1 MAVVHMAGQ
10 QTPLGLS
17 SMEMAA
23 MMHEAAGLVTAC
35 SASGDRRPS
44 GPKSGKR
51 PPRQGFQQVST
62 EPELNILR
70 FIRCFLADISLSGE
84 A

>member
-23 MMHEAAGLVTAC
+23 MMHEAACLVTAWP
-35 SASGDRRPS
+35 AAGDRLPVRPEKRQKA
-44 GPKSGKR
+44 GPTR
-51 PPRQGFQQVST
+51 FATGF
-62 EPELNILR
+62 N
-70 FIRCFLADISLSGE
+70 
-84 A
+84 